1 MRQIFK
7 HYRANT
13 QELPFGSL
21 HFCRGRL
28 WNLYAFAALLLG
40 GLTLLNL
47 NIFIWNNWILW
58 YAGVAVISL
67 NFALSFAIRRHC
79 LVFDREKKLLI
90 KLNRDL
96 FFAHKIKYSADDVL
110 FIETSEEYESRWIVN
125 KLRFHLKDGKEIQ
138 VALHE
143 DEEEIQQVM
152 KYLRLF
158 LDFSFPD
165 SQNKAAQVA

>member
-13 QELPFGSL
+13 EDLPFGSL
-21 HFCRGRL
+21 RFCRGRL
-28 WNLYAFAALLLG
+28 WNLYAFAGLLLG
-40 GLTLLNL
+40 GVALLNL

-58 YAGVAVISL
+58 YSGVALLAI
-67 NFALSFAIRRHC
+67 NFILSFAIRRYC
-79 LVFDREKKLLI
+79 LVFDRDKKQFV
-90 KLNRDL
+90 KVNRDL
-96 FFAHKIKYSADDVL
+96 FFAHKVKYPANEVL

-125 KLRFHLKDGKEIQ
+125 KLRLHLKDGKEIQ

-143 DEEEIQQVM
+143 DEEEVQQIM

-165 SQNKAAQVA
+165 TQAQPAQVA